1 MTVDFVDDIAKI
13 MSADDSIPNADAMQT
28 LIRLIGETSSPLG
41 ATEQELLRTSLM
53 ATVQK
58 PLLES
63 FSHSP
68 ALVKVAE
75 WLAASLQQDVTLAW
89 LALLGHMPMTI
100 KSLTDS
106 GVGKVVNKLRK
117 SAEKSEDQAVIAETK
132 GLLERWKALT
142 SAAIAAPAK
151 RTRPEVAEV
160 SAKRPAVSRISS
172 MEDDSSL
179 DSALSAAVPRKASL
193 KPDHMKSRRPIQPV
207 VPVPAPR
214 PAPTPP
220 VSHPTIIVPPPPPA
234 ARRRRTA
241 SLRASGWRG

>member
-1 MTVDFVDDIAKI
+1 

-28 LIRLIGETSSPLG
+28 LIRLIGETSTPLG
-41 ATEQELLRTSLM
+41 ATEQELLRTTLM
-53 ATVQK
+53 ATAEK

-68 ALVKVAE
+68 ALIKVAE

-100 KSLTDS
+100 KALTDS

-117 SAEKSEDQAVIAETK
+117 SAEKSEDKAIIAETK

-142 SAAIAAPAK
+142 TAAIAAPAVAAPAK
-151 RTRPEVAEV
+151 RTRPEAVEV
-160 SAKRPAVSRISS
+160 SAKRPATSISS

-179 DSALSAAVPRKASL
+179 DSALSAAVPR
-193 KPDHMKSRRPIQPV
+193 
-207 VPVPAPR
+207 
-214 PAPTPP
+214 
-220 VSHPTIIVPPPPPA
+220 
-234 ARRRRTA
+234 
-241 SLRASGWRG
+241 

>member
-1 MTVDFVDDIAKI
+1 

-28 LIRLIGETSSPLG
+28 LIRLIGETSAPLG

-75 WLAASLQQDVTLAW
+75 WLAASQQQDATLAW

-106 GVGKVVNKLRK
+106 GVGKV
-117 SAEKSEDQAVIAETK
+117 
-132 GLLERWKALT
+132 
-142 SAAIAAPAK
+142 
-151 RTRPEVAEV
+151 
-160 SAKRPAVSRISS
+160 
-172 MEDDSSL
+172 
-179 DSALSAAVPRKASL
+179 
-193 KPDHMKSRRPIQPV
+193 
-207 VPVPAPR
+207 
-214 PAPTPP
+214 
-220 VSHPTIIVPPPPPA
+220 PPPPA
-234 ARRRRTA
+234 SRSTSA
-241 SLRASGWRG
+241 SASASA

>member
-1 MTVDFVDDIAKI
+1 

-28 LIRLIGETSSPLG
+28 LIRLIGETSAPLG

-75 WLAASLQQDVTLAW
+75 WLAASQQQDATLAW

-106 GVGKVVNKLRK
+106 GVGKV
-117 SAEKSEDQAVIAETK
+117 
-132 GLLERWKALT
+132 
-142 SAAIAAPAK
+142 
-151 RTRPEVAEV
+151 
-160 SAKRPAVSRISS
+160 
-172 MEDDSSL
+172 
-179 DSALSAAVPRKASL
+179 
-193 KPDHMKSRRPIQPV
+193 
-207 VPVPAPR
+207 
-214 PAPTPP
+214 
-220 VSHPTIIVPPPPPA
+220 PPPPPA
-234 ARRRRTA
+234 SRSTSA
-241 SLRASGWRG
+241 SASALASASASALASASASASASVPG